1 MLEEVF
7 LSLDP
12 DGTMSV
18 EDFFYGL
25 FKTGKSLTPSAST
38 PYRQL
43 KRHLSMQVRD
53 QCAEP
58 RVVAH
63 TYDLS
68 TMGRVENSTTSWRL
82 AWAT

>member
-7 LSLDP
+7 LGLDP

-25 FKTGKSLTPSAST
+25 FKTGKSFMPSAST

-43 KRHLSMQVRD
+43 KRHLSMQVRGSV
-53 QCAEP
+53 QSHTCHPSSREAE
-58 RVVAH
+58 AGAA
-63 TYDLS
+63 
-68 TMGRVENSTTSWRL
+68 M
-82 AWAT
+82 